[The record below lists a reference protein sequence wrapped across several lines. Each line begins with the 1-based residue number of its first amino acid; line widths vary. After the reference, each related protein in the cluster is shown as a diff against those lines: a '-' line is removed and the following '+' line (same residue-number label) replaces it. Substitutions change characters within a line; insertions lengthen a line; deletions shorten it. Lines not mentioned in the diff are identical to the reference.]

1 MDGREPPEMATRTLP
16 LSRMALD
23 EMSATRFATLRPIVD
38 LDGKTWTVAGTTI
51 AEEDMEERSKLV
63 ERTNPTIARKV

>member
-1 MDGREPPEMATRTLP
+1 
-16 LSRMALD
+16 MALD
-23 EMSATRFATLRPIVD
+23 EMSATCFATLRPIVD
-38 LDGKTWTVAGTTI
+38 LDGKTWTVAETTI